1 LTNNCDISLS
11 LNELPDT
18 KGILKVFPN
27 PSNAWVQFN
36 TEKNTTISIYDVQ
49 GRLIN
54 RFNCEGNC
62 SWNSTEASS
71 GVLIIVA
78 ESNDGIR
85 TTQRLV
91 KY

>member
-1 LTNNCDISLS
+1 V
-11 LNELPDT
+11 
-18 KGILKVFPN
+18 KVFPN

-36 TEKNTTISIYDVQ
+36 TEKNTVISIYDVQ

-54 RFNCEGNC
+54 RFYCDGNC
-62 SWNSTEASS
+62 SWNSNETSP

-78 ESNDGIR
+78 ESKDGIR